1 MKKNVVVGFG
11 CLDQVGL
18 EVFRFFAHNK
28 LVLRIFLVVVYIYI
42 HIMCIEI
49 KTMASQKKR
58 WDLQIYKV
66 GATRS
71 DKYIAHW
78 KDCATLKSWA

>member
-1 MKKNVVVGFG
+1 MFCSQQIGFKDFFG
-11 CLDQVGL
+11 CG
-18 EVFRFFAHNK
+18 
-28 LVLRIFLVVVYIYI
+28 IYIYI